1 MHLGHDQEA
10 VRLLEEALEVYR
22 DLGNKAFVARTMGSL
37 GYAALLR
44 SDYQNAEKLFRQ
56 SLREFADLNEKMGI
70 AEGLEGLAAVSAVT
84 NRIEQA
90 AHLAAAAG
98 VIRELIAAQP
108 LPLDQDTFQ
117 AYMQKAREH
126 ISLEG
131 WTAAWEEGSKMN
143 IDEAIALALG

>member
-1 MHLGHDQEA
+1 
-10 VRLLEEALEVYR
+10 
-22 DLGNKAFVARTMGSL
+22 
-37 GYAALLR
+37 
-44 SDYQNAEKLFRQ
+44 
-56 SLREFADLNEKMGI
+56 
-70 AEGLEGLAAVSAVT
+70 
-84 NRIEQA
+84 
-90 AHLAAAAG
+90 LAAAAG